1 MTRFVPGARRGR
13 RLLVALAI
21 LPTLLALGAGT
32 TMAHATLELVDP
44 ADGASL
50 TASPGQVHM
59 VFSEAV
65 SPQLAWVELMNASGT
80 VVDGAS
86 VAADPANA
94 AALIV
99 TLPHVGSGA
108 YRLAWQVIDQQ
119 DLHVTTGT
127 VVFGVGAPA
136 PVAAGQTAVATNPFE
151 VLARWLDLG
160 LLAAACGSL
169 LVLASLRSLVTPR
182 SAVAADG
189 LRRRLGRLAILTAAG
204 GLAAHAALLILQ
216 VTAAAGVSPASLL
229 VSTFGMAWLAQGA
242 ILVLVLVAFAADR
255 RAASSRV
262 GPLVSLAVLGL
273 AAGVVAVTGHVGT
286 GDGAQTPWRWVALTV
301 HLTAMLA
308 WAGGLAALAVA
319 VGPLLRTRGAE
330 RDLARSVL
338 GRFWRVAAPA
348 LAALAVTGLYL
359 GGQLIASVDALLLTT
374 YGRALLVKTAIAA
387 IAILLGASNAAALHP
402 HLRARLVAVVPFSAR
417 LIPST
422 GAMRRT
428 LALEAVAAMGV
439 VLAAAV
445 MGSSA
450 PALGPQFE
458 PEPAAAAVVPAA
470 IQAEDLMVT
479 VAIRPD
485 RPGPN
490 FLDLA
495 VLETRRPAPAPITS
509 VRVRLVAPSG
519 AVQTMTPSMT
529 AKGRYLVNDLALGEA
544 GPWRVEVAIS
554 RSGLADT
561 VAALPWSVVPAPAAP
576 HAVLVSDGPLAP
588 IATPAA
594 LLAALLFAVLVAVA
608 AARRSLAGRQRR
620 DDDVPRAGIAPARAE
635 S

>member
-1 MTRFVPGARRGR
+1 MTRRNPARGPRRAVLAVLTALTLVLGIGA
-13 RLLVALAI
+13 APA
-21 LPTLLALGAGT
+21 
-32 TMAHATLELVDP
+32 MAHATLVLVDP
-44 ADGASL
+44 ADGVSL
-50 TASPGQVHM
+50 TAAPGQIRM

-65 SPQLAWVELMNASGT
+65 SPQLAWVELIDATGA
-80 VVDGAS
+80 VLDGAS
-86 VAADPANA
+86 AAADPSNA

-108 YRLAWQVIDQQ
+108 YRLAWQVIDEQ
-119 DLHVTTGT
+119 DLHVTTGA

-136 PVAAGQTAVATNPFE
+136 PAAAGQTAVATNPFE

-189 LRRRLGRLAILTAAG
+189 LRRRLVRLAALTAAG

-216 VTAAAGVSPASLL
+216 VAGAVGVSPASLL
-229 VSTFGMAWLAQGA
+229 ASTFGIAWFAQGA
-242 ILVLVLVAFAADR
+242 ILLVVLVAFASGR
-255 RAASSRV
+255 GSAAHRV
-262 GPLVSLAVLGL
+262 GPLVTLAVLGL

-308 WAGGLAALAVA
+308 WAGGLAALAIA
-319 VGPLLRTRGAE
+319 VGPLVRSRGVD
-330 RDLARSVL
+330 RVLARAVL

-374 YGRALLVKTAIAA
+374 YGRALLAKTAIAA
-387 IAILLGASNAAALHP
+387 LAVLLGGANAAALHP
-402 HLRARLVAVVPFSAR
+402 HLRARLLAVAPFTAR
-417 LIPST
+417 LIPSSA
-422 GAMRRT
+422 AMRRT

-458 PEPAAAAVVPAA
+458 PEPAAVAVVPAA
-470 IQAEDLMVT
+470 AQADDLLVT

-509 VRVRLVAPSG
+509 VLVRLVAPSG
-519 AVQTMTPSMT
+519 AEQTVTPSPT
-529 AKGRYLVNDLALGEA
+529 AKGRYLVNDLTLGET

-554 RSGLADT
+554 RSGMADT
-561 VAALPWSVVPAPAAP
+561 VAALPWSVAPAPAAP
-576 HAVLVSDGPLAP
+576 HAVLVSDRPLAP
-588 IATPAA
+588 IATPAS
-594 LLAALLFAVLVAVA
+594 LLAALLFAVLATGA
-608 AARRSLAGRQRR
+608 LARRGLARR
-620 DDDVPRAGIAPARAE
+620 RRLAVDAAVPGLARARAE

>member
-1 MTRFVPGARRGR
+1 MTRLNLGRQPRRAV
-13 RLLVALAI
+13 LAALAALALI
-21 LPTLLALGAGT
+21 LALGAAP

-44 ADGASL
+44 ADGVSL
-50 TASPGQVHM
+50 TTAPGQVHM

-65 SPQLAWVELMNASGT
+65 SPELAWVELMNASGA
-80 VVDGAS
+80 VVDGAT

-127 VVFGVGAPA
+127 VVFGVGAAAPA
-136 PVAAGQTAVATNPFE
+136 AAGQTAVATNPFE

-169 LVLASLRSLVTPR
+169 LFLASLRSLVTPR
-182 SAVAADG
+182 SSLAADG
-189 LRRRLGRLAILTAAG
+189 LRRRLGRLAVLTAAG
-204 GLAAHAALLILQ
+204 GLVAHVALLILQ
-216 VTAAAGVSPASLL
+216 VTGAAGVSPVSLL
-229 VSTFGMAWLAQGA
+229 VSTFGVAWLAQGA
-242 ILVLVLVAFAADR
+242 ILLTVLVAFAADR
-255 RAASSRV
+255 RGASRRV

-286 GDGAQTPWRWVALTV
+286 GDGAQTPWRWAALTV

-319 VGPLLRTRGAE
+319 VGPLLRTRGTD
-330 RDLARSVL
+330 RDLARAVL

-387 IAILLGASNAAALHP
+387 IAILFGGANAAALHP
-402 HLRARLVAVVPFSAR
+402 HLRARLLAIAPFIAR

-422 GAMRRT
+422 AIMRRT

-458 PEPAAAAVVPAA
+458 PEPAAVAVVPAA
-470 IQAEDLMVT
+470 ALADDLMVT

-519 AVQTMTPSMT
+519 AVQTMTPSAT
-529 AKGRYLVNDLALGEA
+529 AKGRYLVNDLTLGEA
-544 GPWRVEVAIS
+544 GAWRVEVAIS
-554 RSGLADT
+554 RPGLADT
-561 VAALPWSVVPAPAAP
+561 VAALPWSVAPALAAP
-576 HAVLVSDGPLAP
+576 HAVLVSDASLAP
-588 IATPAA
+588 VATPAA
-594 LLAALLFAVLVAVA
+594 LLAALLFGVLATVPA
-608 AARRSLAGRQRR
+608 ALRVLTGRRRHDA
-620 DDDVPRAGIAPARAE
+620 DAPRAGIAQARAE